1 MKIGIVNDLAI
12 AVESLRHALADSPE
26 HQIAWIAYNGAEAV
40 KRCRENTPDLILMDL
55 MMPVMDGVVATKKIM
70 KSTPCPILIVTATVS
85 GHSSKVFE
93 AMGAGALDA
102 VATPVIDRE
111 GKTSGGDILLKK
123 IDSIGKLTGNGLKRM
138 GKGQPGSMTARNLGR
153 RECLLAIGC
162 STGGPKI
169 LVEILTALPADFPA
183 TIVIIQHMD
192 EKFTPGLVDWLK
204 TQTKLPVKI
213 VTEGDY
219 PEAGVIQFASTD
231 DHLVLAPDKRL
242 RYAREPVDNFYHP
255 SVDVFFESIAKNWN
269 GSIIGVLLTGMGRD
283 GAEGLLTLR
292 QQGWHTIAQDEAS
305 SIVYG
310 MPKAAA
316 QLNAATEILA
326 SKDIAST
333 LIKLLMPGHQG

>member
-1 MKIGIVNDLAI
+1 MRIGIVNDLAI
-12 AVESLRHALADSPE
+12 AVESLRHALADAPE

-40 KRCRENTPDLILMDL
+40 KRCNEDTPDLILMDL
-55 MMPVMDGVVATKKIM
+55 MMPVMNGVEATKKIM
-70 KSTPCPILIVTATVS
+70 KSTPCPILVVTATVS

-93 AMGAGALDA
+93 AMGVGALDV

-123 IDSIGKLTGNGLKRM
+123 IDSIGKLTGNNRKKPAR
-138 GKGQPGSMTARNLGR
+138 GKQGSLAARNLGS

-169 LVEILTALPADFPA
+169 LVEILSALPKNFPA
-183 TIVIIQHMD
+183 AIIVIQHMD
-192 EKFTPGLVDWLK
+192 EKFTPGLVDWLN
-204 TQTKLPVKI
+204 TQTKLPVNL
-213 VTEGDY
+213 VSEGDF
-219 PEAGVIQFASTD
+219 PETGIIQFASTN
-231 DHLVLAPDKRL
+231 DHLVFTQDKRL

-255 SVDVFFESIAKNWN
+255 SVDVFFESIAKNWH

-283 GAEGLLTLR
+283 GSEGLLTLR
-292 QQGWHTIAQDEAS
+292 QQGWHTIAQDEDS

-326 SKDIAST
+326 SKDIAAA
-333 LIKLLMPGHQG
+333 LIKLLMPG